1 MVHTRQSTVKK
12 KKYILP
18 TNNNLNNINS
28 NNDEVSNL
36 VNGTDSI
43 TVVPETQ
50 TQIVDV
56 ARGPEVS
63 FGAPETPTKDAAGL
77 CGKTAADEL
86 EKTPVTE
93 ITTGEKSSQE
103 TSNITM
109 TPDDICM
116 SRTKSHLYKD
126 FEYEQ
131 LNEKESDLQLHKDF
145 KCEQSNEKEDELFSS
160 LNCKIT
166 EFLSPSEQKSI
177 VMSLKKLSSSLMSCQ
192 KLYSTLAKC
201 SEKKVARMFDQN
213 MHLKNLEQETSEKNL
228 LQGKEIAKLEA
239 TVDRLR
245 YQLRQKN
252 AHEANLRRTYL
263 AEKKE
268 WKTSE
273 ENKVL
278 KMKEELMKVK
288 SGNTQGKDAT
298 KLEFIFLFS
307 FCFDVYLN

>member
-126 FEYEQ
+126 FE
-131 LNEKESDLQLHKDF
+131 N
-145 KCEQSNEKEDELFSS
+145 EQSNEKEDDLFSS

-278 KMKEELMKVK
+278 KLEKELMKVK
-288 SGNTQGKDAT
+288 SGNTQGGCNKVRKRKNERESQVPQDSSQGT
-298 KLEFIFLFS
+298 TSTEHFKNL
-307 FCFDVYLN
+307 